1 MMASQQAT
9 WDAQRSAAASASA
22 SAAASA
28 AAVVSA
34 SAAAEGLSVEEWGLK
49 QEALAT
55 AAPVMPELATYNTPE
70 GRGAAAE
77 YFAALFPY
85 VYATGDLTEWKAM
98 SEEGCKYCQAV
109 IDQVETLHA
118 KGGWVDPWEMTITD
132 TTIYVQNEGYDYAAV
147 EVTIDQPAGLQH
159 NGDGTTKSYDAKPVT
174 VLHLSMRWNGER
186 WTVGGGNTK

>member
-98 SEEGCKYCQAV
+98 SEERCEFCKSV
-109 IDQVETLHA
+109 IDDFTNLHDS
-118 KGGWVDPWEMTITD
+118 GGWMDPWDLTITE
-132 TTIYVQNEGYDYAAV
+132 TTIYEQNEGYDYASVELKLAQSEAV
-147 EVTIDQPAGLQH
+147 RH
-159 NGDGTTKSYDAKPVT
+159 DGTGGQTTHDASSETTLK
-174 VLHLSMRWNGER
+174 LALRWNGKR
-186 WTVGGGNTK
+186 WVVGEGEHS